1 MSDIAELLKQHTGT
15 IETKLSEHG
24 TELKALRGHLTDLEQ
39 KSVSMEHHK
48 GGDRLMTLGQ
58 QFVSNDRFAQF
69 KSAGYQG
76 KARVELKSITPIGSS
91 QAGMTWS
98 ARDPEVQ
105 ALARRNFRVRDLLT
119 VLPTMAGSVDYA
131 RQTTRTNNAA
141 PVAEGATKP
150 YSGYVWEQVNLPIR
164 TIAHLSKLTRQA
176 LDDSEQLA
184 AEVDT
189 EMRYGLALEED
200 DQLLNGDGT
209 GQNLTGMV
217 PAASSFAAPFTIAT
231 PNMIDVIG
239 LAILQQSLTE
249 YGSDG
254 VVLHPTDWMKMR
266 LIKDGDGKYILGDPN
281 VPVPPVL
288 FDRPVALTQA
298 MTEGDFLVGGF
309 KLQKLYDRMAPEV
322 LIASENADDFETN
335 MYTMRCEE
343 RLGLALRKPQALIT
357 GDFTAAIAAAT
368 AS

>member
-1 MSDIAELLKQHTGT
+1 MSDIAELLKQHTAAFEAKLGDQSVEMKSLREH
-15 IETKLSEHG
+15 ISQLET
-24 TELKALRGHLTDLEQ
+24 RGAGAMPAKPQ
-39 KSVSMEHHK
+39 
-48 GGDRLMTLGQ
+48 TLGQ
-58 QFVSNDRFAQF
+58 QFVKSERFAQF
-69 KSAGYQG
+69 KAAGYQG
-76 KARVELKSITPIGSS
+76 KARVEMKAITSA
-91 QAGMTWS
+91 QAGTTWS
-98 ARDPEVQ
+98 SRDPEVQ
-105 ALARRNFRVRDLLT
+105 ALERRNFRVRDLLT
-119 VLPTMAGSVDYA
+119 VLPTAAGSVDYA

-150 YSGYVWEQVNLPIR
+150 TSAYVWEQVNLPMR

-184 AEVDT
+184 AEVET

-217 PAASSFAAPFTIAT
+217 PAASAFAAPFTIAT

-357 GDFTAAIAAAT
+357 GDFTAAITAAT